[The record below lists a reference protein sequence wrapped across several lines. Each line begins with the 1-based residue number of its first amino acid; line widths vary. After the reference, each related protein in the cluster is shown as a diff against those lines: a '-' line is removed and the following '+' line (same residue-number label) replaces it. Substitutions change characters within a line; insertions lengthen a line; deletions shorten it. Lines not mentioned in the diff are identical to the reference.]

1 MLTILSTE
9 GRLGKYSPDPMVFLG
24 WVALCLFE
32 GITVGVYLF
41 LSSGRVTDP
50 LVFTYPFIWV
60 NASIWAVGRR
70 RAPPT
75 TANRRLV
82 ARLIAGGYFLV
93 LAFFGGI
100 LAFEG
105 MGSPGVS
112 THWSLPPGYGPQVV
126 LSSPQVQLLF
136 VPYKV
141 VGYLALAYLVYTV
154 LLDTFSSALTGVVGI
169 FSCVSCTWPI
179 LGTFLTTLFGS
190 TSMVVSVA
198 SNQPY
203 GASTVVFLSAVALLT
218 WRPGSGPPMSGR

>member
-1 MLTILSTE
+1 MVTRRSAD
-9 GRLGKYSPDPMVFLG
+9 GRLGKYSPDPIVLLG

-32 GITVGVYLF
+32 GITVGVYLL
-41 LSSGRVTDP
+41 LSSGRVTNP
-50 LVFTYPFIWV
+50 LVFVYPFVWV
-60 NASIWAVGRR
+60 NASIWAVGRTR
-70 RAPPT
+70 PPTT
-75 TANRRLV
+75 TANRRLL
-82 ARLIAGGYFLV
+82 ARLIAVGYFLV

-105 MGSPGVS
+105 MGSPGL
-112 THWSLPPGYGPQVV
+112 TTYWSLPPGYGPQVV
-126 LSSPQVQLLF
+126 LSSSLFQFLL

-154 LLDTFSSALTGVVGI
+154 LLNTFSSALTGVVGV

-179 LGTFLTTLFGS
+179 LGTFLSTLFGS

-203 GASTVVFLSAVALLT
+203 GASTVVFLSAVALLV
-218 WRPGSGPPMSGR
+218 WQPGSGSSVSGR